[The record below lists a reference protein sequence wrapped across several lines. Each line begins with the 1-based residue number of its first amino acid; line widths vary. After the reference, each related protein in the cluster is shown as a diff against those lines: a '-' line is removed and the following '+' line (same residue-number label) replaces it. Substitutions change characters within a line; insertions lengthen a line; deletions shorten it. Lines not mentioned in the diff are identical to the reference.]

1 MLEPIELSNGKQL
14 RIKYC
19 TMYNFMELKNIV
31 FSNLKIKLDSNFI
44 DKFANLTIKDFLTQ
58 FLEPIIALIGKKEL
72 DEVLLKCADGCV
84 IESGKEQYVTTDKVT
99 LDYFEQVEN
108 RQIYFEVLTNIL
120 IENIKAFFPKGAG
133 SK

>member
-1 MLEPIELSNGKQL
+1 MAEPIKLRNGKLL

-31 FSNLKIKLDSNFI
+31 FSNLKIKLDSDFI
-44 DKFANLTIKDFLTQ
+44 DKLANLTIKDFLTQ

-72 DEVLLKCADGCV
+72 DEVLFKCADGCV
-84 IESGKEQYVTTDKVT
+84 IDDINKVT

-120 IENIKAFFPKGAG
+120 IENIKAFFPKGAV